1 MVEGIMVEGIVV
13 SPWVDEQGP
22 REIGR
27 LGQRLGCADPQRLQ
41 RSRRVAA
48 NA

>member
-27 LGQRLGCADPQRLQ
+27 LASGLVALT
-41 RSRRVAA
+41 RSDCSGAGG
-48 NA
+48 